1 MMLIFIFQ
9 SIWLFIDDLAGRG
22 LDMLIIGK
30 FFFYKMP
37 ELTEKV
43 LPLTVL
49 LSSILTF
56 GTFAENYEFAAMKAS
71 GISLQRSMLS
81 IIIFIFVL
89 GVGTFWFAN
98 SVIPASEQKIF
109 NLRRNI
115 AKLKPAVAIAEGVFS
130 DFESADMNIKVDNKY
145 GENDRFL
152 ENVIIHQ
159 KTKTN
164 INYRVVKSN
173 TGELISGEKSDIIQL
188 VLQDGHLYEN
198 VRAKGGT
205 KRKQPFAKGIFETYT
220 MNIDLSE
227 FNNVDLEEERDTR
240 TEKMKN
246 VSRLRKDTDSLK
258 KDNLRIVRAFSKNV
272 LATKMGAFTVL
283 PSDSTSVKSN
293 NTEKDSLYQLE
304 HPIKKVTAKSGGEVV
319 ENIVDLY
326 PEWQQVQLTNSAK
339 NSVSNILTSIRGKRN
354 ELDKR
359 YEIHRRHIYATH
371 EKFALAFSCIILFF
385 VGAPLGAIIRK
396 GGLGLPMVI
405 AIVLFLVYYFLGV
418 FAENYAY
425 KGNMHPILGA
435 WTPTLIMLPLGISLT
450 KRATADKGLMAFSR
464 IIDFFKGLFARFKK
478 EDETDADP
486 SPDETIFPVD
496 SADFKLLQANS
507 DDNLIDIAKRYKQYD
522 MDLKSRDTALH
533 ILESRGIST
542 FELKIHGQLDNS
554 KFEETDLA
562 MKSFVRNSNTAL
574 VLYLSSILLVVA
586 GFFLT
591 KESILGVLSIV
602 SRIGGLAALVFI
614 VLAADSYKKVRKMI
628 GKNDSNLIYAFFLLG
643 VPAFFIIYLFTRS
656 KLKKE
661 IKSIR

>member
-1 MMLIFIFQ
+1 MF
-9 SIWLFIDDLAGRG
+9 
-22 LDMLIIGK
+22 IIGK

-81 IIIFIFVL
+81 IIIFIFFL

-130 DFESADMNIKVDNKY
+130 DFESADMNIKVDSKH

-159 KTKTN
+159 KTATN
-164 INYRVVKSN
+164 INYRVIKSKK
-173 TGELISGEKSDIIQL
+173 GELVSGEKSDLIQL
-188 VLQDGHLYEN
+188 VLKDGHFYQN
-198 VRAKGGT
+198 VRSKE
-205 KRKQPFAKGIFETYT
+205 KSKLRDPFAKGTFEKYT

-246 VSRLRKDTDSLK
+246 VSRLRKDIDSLK
-258 KDNLRIVRAFSKNV
+258 KDNLRIVRAFSKNI
-272 LATKMGAFTVL
+272 LTAKMGAFAKLT
-283 PSDSTSVKSN
+283 SKDSTLTKIIT
-293 NTEKDSLYQLE
+293 TEKDSLYAIE
-304 HPIKKVTAKSGGEVV
+304 NPIKMVTAANGTEIIESIIG
-319 ENIVDLY
+319 LY
-326 PEWQQVQLTNSAK
+326 PEWQQVQLLNTAK
-339 NSVSNILTSIRGKRN
+339 NSATNVLTSVRGKRN

-405 AIVLFLVYYFLGV
+405 AIILFLVYYFLGV

-435 WTPTLIMLPLGISLT
+435 WAPTLIMLPLGVALT
-450 KRATADKGLMAFSR
+450 KRATADKGLMTFGR
-464 IIDFFKGLFARFKK
+464 IFEFIAVLFKK
-478 EDETDADP
+478 
-486 SPDETIFPVD
+486 
-496 SADFKLLQANS
+496 K
-507 DDNLIDIAKRYKQYD
+507 
-522 MDLKSRDTALH
+522 
-533 ILESRGIST
+533 
-542 FELKIHGQLDNS
+542 
-554 KFEETDLA
+554 
-562 MKSFVRNSNTAL
+562 
-574 VLYLSSILLVVA
+574 
-586 GFFLT
+586 
-591 KESILGVLSIV
+591 
-602 SRIGGLAALVFI
+602 
-614 VLAADSYKKVRKMI
+614 
-628 GKNDSNLIYAFFLLG
+628 
-643 VPAFFIIYLFTRS
+643 
-656 KLKKE
+656 KKE
-661 IKSIR
+661 PTV

>member
-22 LDMLIIGK
+22 LDMVIIGK

-81 IIIFIFVL
+81 IIIFVFFL
-89 GVGTFWFAN
+89 GIGTFWFAN

-159 KTKTN
+159 KTPTN
-164 INYRVVKSN
+164 INYRVIKSN
-173 TGELISGEKSDIIQL
+173 KGELISGQKSDIIQL
-188 VLQDGHLYEN
+188 VLNDGHLYQN
-198 VRAKGGT
+198 VQTKGQD
-205 KRKQPFAKGIFETYT
+205 RQKQPFAKATFETYT

-246 VSRLRKDTDSLK
+246 VARLTKDIDSLK

-272 LATKMGAFTVL
+272 LVTKMGAFTKL
-283 PSDSTSVKSN
+283 TA
-293 NTEKDSLYQLE
+293 KDSIIAKAQKLQKNNIYALDDS
-304 HPIKKVTAKSGGEVV
+304 IKKVALIDGGKVI
-319 ENIVDLY
+319 ENIIDLF
-326 PEWQQVQLTNSAK
+326 PEWQQVQLMSSAK
-339 NSVSNILTSIRGKRN
+339 NSTSNVLTSIRGKKN

-405 AIVLFLVYYFLGV
+405 AIILFLVYYFLGV

-435 WTPTLIMLPLGISLT
+435 WTPTLIMLPLGVYLT
-450 KRATADKGLMAFSR
+450 KRATEDKGLMAFGR
-464 IIDFFKGLFARFKK
+464 IFDFIAALIKKKKK
-478 EDETDADP
+478 E
-486 SPDETIFPVD
+486 
-496 SADFKLLQANS
+496 
-507 DDNLIDIAKRYKQYD
+507 
-522 MDLKSRDTALH
+522 
-533 ILESRGIST
+533 
-542 FELKIHGQLDNS
+542 
-554 KFEETDLA
+554 
-562 MKSFVRNSNTAL
+562 
-574 VLYLSSILLVVA
+574 
-586 GFFLT
+586 
-591 KESILGVLSIV
+591 
-602 SRIGGLAALVFI
+602 
-614 VLAADSYKKVRKMI
+614 
-628 GKNDSNLIYAFFLLG
+628 
-643 VPAFFIIYLFTRS
+643 PAV
-656 KLKKE
+656 
-661 IKSIR
+661 